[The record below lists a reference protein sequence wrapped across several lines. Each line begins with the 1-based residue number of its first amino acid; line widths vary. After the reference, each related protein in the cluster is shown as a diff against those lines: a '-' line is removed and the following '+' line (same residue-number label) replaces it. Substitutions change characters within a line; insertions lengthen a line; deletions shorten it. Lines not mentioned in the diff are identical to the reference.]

1 MIALD
6 TQIAASGGIDTR
18 KYGKLLARFT
28 PKVIET
34 EAKNDAAL
42 EVIVALM
49 SKGEGGLTAEED
61 VLLALYS
68 IFQSG
73 SKRGLT
79 H

>member
-49 SKGEGGLTAEED
+49 SKGEGESKITPELLEM
-61 VLLALYS
+61 LLAKL
-68 IFQSG
+68 G
-73 SKRGLT
+73 K
-79 H
+79 